1 MKTDDLSPKTSRAL
15 EGVRVL
21 DISNFLAAPMCSMF
35 LADHG
40 ADVLKVERPGVGDE
54 IRRWGESKDGVGL
67 YYKVINRGKRSVTLD
82 LKTEIG
88 VEAVKRL
95 VKDVDIIIENYRTGT
110 LEKWGLGYDVLK
122 EINPGLIMVRI
133 TGFGQ
138 TGPYRFRPGFGTLA
152 EAYAGYAYISG
163 NPDQPPLLPGFALGD
178 ASTGMMA
185 AFLTMV
191 ALNEKRR
198 TGQGQV
204 VDLAIYETLLT
215 LLGPHVV
222 NYDQLGQIQE
232 RNGSRL
238 PFTAPRNTYQTQDHK
253 WIAIA
258 GSSQAAFER
267 ICDLIERPDLVA
279 DLRFSNN
286 RARLDHDKAL
296 DAEIQAAI
304 GRMDLTVIMD
314 RSEKLGATIAPVN
327 DVSMIFEDAQI
338 KARENICHVP
348 DIELGQAI
356 GMQNVVGRL
365 SATPGRIDSAG
376 PALGAHNREVLI
388 DHLGYSEAE
397 LQRYGITFSGA
408 TDDSL

>member
-1 MKTDDLSPKTSRAL
+1 MENSSAKPSRAL

-21 DISNFLAAPMCSMF
+21 DISNFLAAPMCGMF

-40 ADVLKVERPGVGDE
+40 ADVIKVERPQVGDE
-54 IRRWGESKDGVGL
+54 IRRWGETKDGVGL
-67 YYKVINRGKRSVTLD
+67 FYKVLNRGKRSVTLD

-88 VEAVKRL
+88 VEAVKQL
-95 VKDVDIIIENYRTGT
+95 VKDVDIVIENYRTGT
-110 LEKWGLGYDVLK
+110 LEKWGLGYDTLK

-152 EAYAGYAYISG
+152 EAYAGYAFISG

-185 AFLTMV
+185 AFLAMV

-198 TGQGQV
+198 TGRGQV

-222 NYDQLGQIQE
+222 NYDQLGQIQQ

-238 PFTAPRNTYQTQDHK
+238 PFTAPRNTYQTEDGK
-253 WIAIA
+253 WLAIA

-267 ICDLIERPDLVA
+267 ICDMIGRPDLVE
-279 DLRFSNN
+279 DPRFATN
-286 RARLDHDKAL
+286 RARLDNDKAL
-296 DAEIQAAI
+296 DEQIQQAI
-304 GRMDLTVIMD
+304 GCMDLETVMH
-314 RSEKLGATIAPVN
+314 RSEELGATAAPVN

-348 DIELGQAI
+348 DSELGAPI

-365 SATPGRIDSAG
+365 TETPGRIDSAG
-376 PALGAHNREVLI
+376 PALGAHNREILI
-388 DHLGYSEAE
+388 DRLGYTEAQ
-397 LQRYGITFSGA
+397 LQQYGITV
-408 TDDSL
+408 

>member
-1 MKTDDLSPKTSRAL
+1 MNNKPSAASSRAL

-40 ADVLKVERPGVGDE
+40 ADVLKVERPEIGDE

-67 YYKVINRGKRSVTLD
+67 YYKVINRGKKSITLD
-82 LKTEIG
+82 LRTLFG

-95 VKDVDIIIENYRTGT
+95 VKDVDVIIENYRTGT

-138 TGPYRFRPGFGTLA
+138 TGPYRHRPGFGTLA

-163 NPDQPPLLPGFALGD
+163 MPDQAPLLPGFALGD
-178 ASTGMMA
+178 ASTGVMA

-191 ALNEKRR
+191 ALQEKNR
-198 TGQGQV
+198 TGKGQV

-238 PFTAPRNTYQTQDHK
+238 PFTAPRNTYCTSDGR

-258 GSSQAAFER
+258 GSSQVAFER
-267 ICDLIERPDLVA
+267 IALLIERQDLIEDS
-279 DLRFSNN
+279 RFINN
-286 RARLDHDKAL
+286 RARLDNDKAL
-296 DAEIQAAI
+296 DEEIQTQI
-304 GRMDLTVIMD
+304 GQFELKDLLKRADEV
-314 RSEKLGATIAPVN
+314 GATIAPVN
-327 DVSMIFEDAQI
+327 DVSMIFEDEQI
-338 KARENICHVP
+338 KARESIVHVP
-348 DIELGQAI
+348 DTELGGAI
-356 GMQNVVGRL
+356 GMQNVVGKL
-365 SATPGRIDSAG
+365 SGTPGRIDSAG
-376 PALGAHNREVLI
+376 PALGQHNREILI
-388 DHLGYSEAE
+388 DQLGYSEEE
-397 LQRYGITFSGA
+397 LQRCGITV
-408 TDDSL
+408 

>member
-1 MKTDDLSPKTSRAL
+1 MTNPASTPPTSRAL
-15 EGVRVL
+15 DGVRVL
-21 DISNFLAAPMCSMF
+21 DISNFLAAPMCGMF

-54 IRRWGESKDGVGL
+54 IRRWGETKDDIGL
-67 YYKVINRGKRSVTLD
+67 YYKVINRGKRSITLD
-82 LKTEIG
+82 LKSEFG
-88 VEAVKRL
+88 VEVVREL
-95 VKDVDIIIENYRTGT
+95 VKDVDILIENYRTGT

-122 EINPGLIMVRI
+122 EINPGLIMVRV

-138 TGPYRFRPGFGTLA
+138 TGPYRHRPGFGTLA

-163 NPDQPPLLPGFALGD
+163 MPDQPPLLPGFALGD

-191 ALNEKRR
+191 ALQEKNR
-198 TGQGQV
+198 TGRGQV

-222 NYDQLGQIQE
+222 NFDQLGQIQE

-238 PFTAPRNTYQTQDHK
+238 PFTAPRNTYQTRDGK

-258 GSSQAAFER
+258 GSSQSAFER
-267 ICDLIERPDLVA
+267 ICHLLERPDLIA
-279 DLRFSNN
+279 DPRFANN

-296 DAEIQAAI
+296 DEQLQA
-304 GRMDLTVIMD
+304 GVQSFDLEELLR
-314 RSEKLGATIAPVN
+314 RSDEQGATVAPVN
-327 DVSMIFEDAQI
+327 DVSMIFDDPQI
-338 KARENICHVP
+338 KARENIAHVP
-348 DIELGQAI
+348 DEELGGPI

-365 SATPGRIDSAG
+365 SVTPGRIETAG
-376 PALGAHNREVLI
+376 PKLGQHNREVLVNQ
-388 DHLGYSEAE
+388 LGHSVEK
-397 LQRYGITFSGA
+397 LQALGIEV
-408 TDDSL
+408 L

>member
-1 MKTDDLSPKTSRAL
+1 MNRDNSTRAL
-15 EGVRVL
+15 EGIRVL
-21 DISNFLAAPMCSMF
+21 DISNFLAAPMCGMF

-40 ADVLKVERPGVGDE
+40 ADVIKVERPEVGDE
-54 IRRWGESKDGVGL
+54 IRRWGETKDGVGL
-67 YYKVINRGKRSVTLD
+67 FYKVLNRGKRSITLD

-88 VEAVKRL
+88 ADVVKRL
-95 VKDVDIIIENYRTGT
+95 VKDVDVIIENYRTGT
-110 LEKWGLGYDVLK
+110 LEKWGLGYETLK
-122 EINPGLIMVRI
+122 AINPGLIMVRI

-163 NPDQPPLLPGFALGD
+163 TPEQPPLLPGFALGD

-198 TGQGQV
+198 TGRGQV

-238 PFTAPRNTYQTQDHK
+238 PFTAPRNTYQTEDGK
-253 WIAIA
+253 WLAIA
-258 GSSQAAFER
+258 GSSQSAFER
-267 ICDLIERPDLVA
+267 ICDMIDRTDLVE
-279 DLRFSNN
+279 DPRFATN
-286 RARLDHDKAL
+286 RARLANDKAL
-296 DAEIQAAI
+296 DEQIQNAI
-304 GRMDLTVIMD
+304 GRMDLATVMR
-314 RSEKLGATIAPVN
+314 RSEELGATAAPVN
-327 DVSMIFEDAQI
+327 DVSMIFEDEQI
-338 KARENICHVP
+338 KARGNICHVP
-348 DIELGQAI
+348 DAELGAPI

-365 SATPGRIDSAG
+365 SETPGRIDSAG
-376 PALGAHNREVLI
+376 PALGQHNREILI
-388 DHLGYSEAE
+388 ERLGYSEEE
-397 LQRYGITFSGA
+397 LQRCGIA
-408 TDDSL
+408 V

>member
-1 MKTDDLSPKTSRAL
+1 MKADDTFVKTSRAL
-15 EGVRVL
+15 DGVRVL
-21 DISNFLAAPMCSMF
+21 DISNFLAAPMCAMF

-54 IRRWGESKDGVGL
+54 IRRWGESKDGIGL
-67 YYKVINRGKRSVTLD
+67 YYKVINRGKRSITLD

-88 VEAVKRL
+88 VEAVKCL
-95 VKDVDIIIENYRTGT
+95 VKDVDIIVENYRTGT

-122 EINPGLIMVRI
+122 EINPGLIMVRV

-163 NPDQPPLLPGFALGD
+163 MPDQPPLLPGFALGD

-185 AFLTMV
+185 AFLAMV

-215 LLGPHVV
+215 LLGPHIV

-238 PFTAPRNTYQTQDHK
+238 PFTAPRNTYQTRDLK

-267 ICDLIERPDLVA
+267 ICDLIGRMDLPA
-279 DLRFSNN
+279 DPRFSTN

-296 DAEIQAAI
+296 DAEIQDAI
-304 GRMDLTVIMD
+304 GRMDLVLVME
-314 RSEKLGATIAPVN
+314 RSEALGATVAPVN
-327 DVSMIFEDAQI
+327 DVSMIFEDPQI
-338 KARENICHVP
+338 KARGNICHVP
-348 DIELGQAI
+348 DAELGQPI

-365 SATPGRIDSAG
+365 SATPGRIDSPG
-376 PALGAHNREVLI
+376 PALGEHNREVLI
-388 DHLGYSEAE
+388 DQLGYSEAE
-397 LQRYGITFSGA
+397 LQRYGITV
-408 TDDSL
+408 

>member
-1 MKTDDLSPKTSRAL
+1 MSDTVSNSGKRAL

-21 DISNFLAAPMCSMF
+21 DISNFLAAPMCGMF

-40 ADVLKVERPGVGDE
+40 ADVIKVERPGLGDE
-54 IRRWGESKDGVGL
+54 IRRWGETKDGVGL

-82 LKTEIG
+82 LKTDIG
-88 VEAVKRL
+88 VEAVKQL

-138 TGPYRFRPGFGTLA
+138 TGPYRHRPGFGTLA

-163 NPDQPPLLPGFALGD
+163 NADQPPLLPGFALGD

-185 AFLTMV
+185 AFLAMV
-191 ALNEKRR
+191 ALNEKRQ
-198 TGQGQV
+198 TGRGQV

-238 PFTAPRNTYQTQDHK
+238 PFTAPRNTYQTEDKK

-267 ICDLIERPDLVA
+267 ICDMIGRVDLVS
-279 DLRFSNN
+279 DPRFATN

-296 DAEIQAAI
+296 DAEIQKEI
-304 GRMDLTVIMD
+304 GRMDLATVMR
-314 RSEKLGATIAPVN
+314 RSEELNATVAPVN
-327 DVSMIFEDAQI
+327 DVSMIFADEQI
-338 KARENICHVP
+338 KARENIRHVP
-348 DIELGQAI
+348 DAELGQPI

-365 SATPGRIDSAG
+365 TETPGRIDSAG
-376 PALGAHNREVLI
+376 PSLGEHNREILVDL
-388 DHLGYSEAE
+388 LGYSEAE
-397 LQRYGITFSGA
+397 LQSYGISV
-408 TDDSL
+408 

>member
-1 MKTDDLSPKTSRAL
+1 MPATASAPTSRAL
-15 EGVRVL
+15 EGVKVL

-40 ADVLKVERPGVGDE
+40 AEVLKVEKPGIGDE

-67 YYKVINRGKRSVTLD
+67 YYKVINRGKRSITLD
-82 LKTEIG
+82 LKSEFG
-88 VEAVKRL
+88 VEVIKRL
-95 VKDVDIIIENYRTGT
+95 VKDVDIIVENYRTGT

-133 TGFGQ
+133 TGYGQ
-138 TGPYRFRPGFGTLA
+138 TGPYKHRPGFGTLA

-163 NPDQPPLLPGFALGD
+163 YPDQPPLLPGFALGD

-191 ALNEKRR
+191 ALQEKQK
-198 TGQGQV
+198 TGRGQI
-204 VDLAIYETLLT
+204 VDLAIYEALLT

-238 PFTAPRNTYQTQDHK
+238 PFTAPRNTYQTSDEK
-253 WIAIA
+253 WVAIA

-267 ICDLIERPDLVA
+267 ICQLVHREDLIQDA
-279 DLRFSNN
+279 RFVNN
-286 RARLDHDKAL
+286 RARLDNDKAL
-296 DAEIQAAI
+296 DQELQAGVGSMTLDEI
-304 GRMDLTVIMD
+304 ME
-314 RSEKLGATIAPVN
+314 RSELVGSTVAPVN
-327 DVSMIFEDAQI
+327 DVSMIFKDPHIQ
-338 KARENICHVP
+338 ARQSVTHVP
-348 DIELGQAI
+348 DEELGNPV

-365 SATPGRIDSAG
+365 SVTPGHIERAG
-376 PALGAHNREVLI
+376 PALGEHNREILI
-388 DHLGYSEAE
+388 DLLGYGEDE
-397 LQRYGITFSGA
+397 LAGHGISA
-408 TDDSL
+408 

>member
-1 MKTDDLSPKTSRAL
+1 MLKDLENSARAL
-15 EGVRVL
+15 DGVRVL
-21 DISNFLAAPMCSMF
+21 DLSNFLAAPMCGMF

-40 ADVLKVERPGVGDE
+40 ADVIKVERPQIGDE
-54 IRRWGESKDGVGL
+54 IRRWGETKDGVGL

-82 LKTEIG
+82 LKTKIG

-95 VKDVDIIIENYRTGT
+95 VEDVDIVIENYRTGT

-138 TGPYRFRPGFGTLA
+138 TGPYRHRPGFGTLA

-163 NPDQPPLLPGFALGD
+163 NSDQPPLLPGFALGD
-178 ASTGMMA
+178 ASTAVMA

-198 TGQGQV
+198 TGRGQV

-238 PFTAPRNTYQTQDHK
+238 PFTAPRNTYRTEDGK

-267 ICDLIERPDLVA
+267 ICDLIGRADLVT
-279 DLRFSNN
+279 DVRFVNN
-286 RARLDHDKAL
+286 RARLDNDKAL

-304 GRMDLTVIMD
+304 GRLDLETVMS
-314 RSEKLGATIAPVN
+314 RSEERGATVAPVN
-327 DVSMIFEDAQI
+327 DVSMIFDDAQI

-348 DIELGQAI
+348 DTELGVPI

-365 SATPGRIDSAG
+365 TVTPGRIDSAG
-376 PALGAHNREVLI
+376 PSLGAHNREILI
-388 DHLGYSEAE
+388 ERLGYTEAE
-397 LQRYGITFSGA
+397 LHQYGITV
-408 TDDSL
+408 

>member
-1 MKTDDLSPKTSRAL
+1 MTASISADNSTRAL
-15 EGVRVL
+15 DGVRVL

-40 ADVLKVERPGVGDE
+40 ADVIKVERPGVGDE

-138 TGPYRFRPGFGTLA
+138 TGPYRYRPGFGTLA

-163 NPDQPPLLPGFALGD
+163 NADQPPLLPGFALGD

-238 PFTAPRNTYQTQDHK
+238 PFTAPRNTYQTQDQK

-267 ICDLIERPDLVA
+267 ICDLIGRADLVT
-279 DLRFSNN
+279 DPRFLNN

-296 DAEIQAAI
+296 DAEIQEAI
-304 GRMDLTVIMD
+304 GRMDLVAVMQ
-314 RSEKLGATIAPVN
+314 RSEELGATVAPVN
-327 DVSMIFEDAQI
+327 DVSMIFEDPQV

-348 DIELGQAI
+348 DAELGQAI

-365 SATPGRIDSAG
+365 SATPGRIESAG
-376 PALGAHNREVLI
+376 PALGEHNREILVER
-388 DHLGYSEAE
+388 LGYSESE
-397 LQRYGITFSGA
+397 LQQYGIK
-408 TDDSL
+408 L